1 MSISAQDI
9 KKLRDMTSAAVMDCK
24 KALSEANGDINT
36 AVEILKKKGIEIA
49 AKKASRATAQG
60 KIGSYIHAGGKIGV
74 LVELNCET
82 DFVANNDM
90 FNEALK
96 NISMHIAAMNPKY
109 LKIEDVSQ
117 DELNGIA
124 NKEEF
129 AKENCLLSQPFVKD
143 ESKTISEYIT
153 EVVSKTG
160 ENVVLKRFVRFELGE

>member
-1 MSISAQDI
+1 MAVSAQDI

-24 KALSEANGDINT
+24 KALAETDGDINK
-36 AVEILKKKGIEIA
+36 ALELLKKRGIEIA

-82 DFVANNDM
+82 DFVANNEM
-90 FNEALK
+90 FQEAIK
-96 NISMHIAAMNPKY
+96 NIAMHIAAMNPKY
-109 LKIEDVSQ
+109 LKIEDVPEE
-117 DELNGIA
+117 EL
-124 NKEEF
+124 KDVDDKDEF
-129 AKENCLLSQPFVKD
+129 AKENCLLFQPFVKD
-143 ESKTISEYIT
+143 ESKTISDYIT